1 MEVTDDGYAMIL
13 IVDLE
18 ATCSDDGS
26 IPEEEMEIIEIGA
39 CWVDQ
44 HGHVMDEFQSFVRP
58 NLRPHLTPFCAA
70 LTGINQ
76 GDIDRAEGF
85 PRASARLQEF
95 SRRFALPDAV
105 WGSWGAYDRKQIERE
120 SARYRLPMPI
130 ALPHQNLKRL
140 FAKRRRTGK
149 EVGMTMA
156 LQLVGCQ
163 SAGNHHRALDDA
175 RNIARLV
182 PWVYGLRS

>member
-1 MEVTDDGYAMIL
+1 MIL

-26 IPEEEMEIIEIGA
+26 IPEEEMEIVEIGA
-39 CWVDQ
+39 CWVDRR
-44 HGHVMDEFQSFVRP
+44 GHIFDEFQSFVRP
-58 NLRPHLTPFCAA
+58 NRHPHLTPFCAA

-76 GDIDRAEGF
+76 SDIDGAEDF
-85 PRASARLQEF
+85 PRAAARLQSF
-95 SRRFALPDAV
+95 SCRFSQPDAV

-120 SARYRLPMPI
+120 SAQHGLRMPI
-130 ALPHQNLKRL
+130 TLPHQNLKRL

-149 EVGMTMA
+149 EVGMAMA
-156 LQLVGCQ
+156 LNLVGCK
-163 SAGNHHRALDDA
+163 AEGNHHRALDDA

-182 PWVYGLRS
+182 PWVYGVET